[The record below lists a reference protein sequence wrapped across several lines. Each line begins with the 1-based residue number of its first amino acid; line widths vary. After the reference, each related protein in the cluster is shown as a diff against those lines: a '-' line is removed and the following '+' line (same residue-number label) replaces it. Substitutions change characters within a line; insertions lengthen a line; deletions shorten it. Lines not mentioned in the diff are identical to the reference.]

1 MAEGGGPARRE
12 EQQPPVQVV
21 QQPIRMNW
29 SHFKPEFSGRS
40 DEDVEAHLLRTND
53 WMTTHDF
60 PEAVKVQRFCLTL
73 VGEARNWYATLEP
86 IAMTW
91 QELQTMFRRQYS
103 KIGNT
108 REQLFH
114 AWRSF
119 HYDENV
125 ETPDAYVIRIK
136 QVARLLGYGDPQVL
150 EVFKNTVPNRLYWVL
165 FAIDNLH
172 DAVETAKRFLTKE
185 KIDRQMT
192 GQNSTPFMRMMEKR
206 RKSVSF
212 DANDV
217 LEKTNENMEKMT
229 ALMDKMYIKLE
240 QKDVPYK
247 PQIYQRGR
255 GQNRRWFEGR
265 NSWRGYRSYSRNRKD
280 SNRGYGRSRGNIRR
294 GNFRGRYNNRGRYND
309 REVNRT
315 WENRRIWRQSRPRE
329 RSRESQS
336 RSPSSSRS
344 RSRTNT
350 NRDRIRC
357 FRCREY
363 DHFANECPNQATDDS
378 DKESDD
384 ARSLSLHLADSDVG
398 SDVEQ
403 CLNV

>member
-1 MAEGGGPARRE
+1 
-12 EQQPPVQVV
+12 
-21 QQPIRMNW
+21 MNW
-29 SHFKPEFSGRS
+29 SHFKPKFLGRP

-60 PEAVKVQRFCLTL
+60 PEGVKVQRFCLTL
-73 VGEARNWYATLEP
+73 VDEARNWYATLEP

-91 QELQTMFRRQYS
+91 PELQTMFRQQYS

-136 QVARLLGYGDPQVL
+136 QVARLLGYEDPQVL
-150 EVFKNTVPNRLYWVL
+150 EVFKNTVLNRLYWVL
-165 FAIDNLH
+165 FSIDNLH

-192 GQNSTPFMRMMEKR
+192 GQSSTPFMKLTEKK

-212 DANDV
+212 DAKDT
-217 LEKTNENMEKMT
+217 LEKTNENMERMT

-247 PQIYQRGR
+247 PQIYQKGR
-255 GQNRRWFEGR
+255 GQNWRQFDGR
-265 NSWRGYRSYSRNRKD
+265 NNWRGYRPYNRNRNNG
-280 SNRGYGRSRGNIRR
+280 NRGYGRGRGNFRR
-294 GNFRGRYNNRGRYND
+294 GNFRGRYNNRGRYNSD
-309 REVNRT
+309 RGVDRT
-315 WENRRIWRQSRPRE
+315 WENRRMWRQSRPRE
-329 RSRESQS
+329 RNRDSRSW
-336 RSPSSSRS
+336 SPSSSRL
-344 RSRTNT
+344 RSRTST

-357 FRCREY
+357 FKCREY
-363 DHFANECPNQATDDS
+363 DHFANECPNLVTDNS
-378 DKESDD
+378 DRESDS
-384 ARSLSLHLADSDVG
+384 ARSVSLHLADSDTG

-403 CLNV
+403 YLNV

>member
-1 MAEGGGPARRE
+1 MVLHREGQQAPA
-12 EQQPPVQVV
+12 QPVV
-21 QQPIRMNW
+21 QQPLCMNW
-29 SHFKPEFSGRS
+29 SHFKPEFSGKP

-86 IAMTW
+86 IAMNW
-91 QELQTMFRRQYS
+91 QELQTMFRQQYS
-103 KIGNT
+103 KIGNM

-150 EVFKNTVPNRLYWVL
+150 EVFKNMVPNRLYWVL

-192 GQNSTPFMRMMEKR
+192 GQSSTPFMRMMEKR

-255 GQNRRWFEGR
+255 GQNHRWFDGR
-265 NSWRGYRSYSRNRKD
+265 NSWRGYRSYSRNRND
-280 SNRGYGRSRGNIRR
+280 GNRGYGCSRGNFRR
-294 GNFRGRYNNRGRYND
+294 GNFRGRYNNRSRYNSN
-309 REVNRT
+309 REVDRT
-315 WENRRIWRQSRPRE
+315 WENRRMWRQSRPRE
-329 RSRESQS
+329 RSRGSQS

-363 DHFANECPNQATDDS
+363 DHFANKCPNQATDES
-378 DKESDD
+378 DKESNS
-384 ARSLSLHLADSDVG
+384 ARSVSLHLADSDTG
-398 SDVEQ
+398 LDVEQ

>member
-1 MAEGGGPARRE
+1 
-12 EQQPPVQVV
+12 
-21 QQPIRMNW
+21 
-29 SHFKPEFSGRS
+29 
-40 DEDVEAHLLRTND
+40 
-53 WMTTHDF
+53 MTTHDF

-73 VGEARNWYATLEP
+73 VGEARNWYAILEP

-119 HYDENV
+119 HYDKNV

-150 EVFKNTVPNRLYWVL
+150 EVFQNTVPNRLYWVL

-192 GQNSTPFMRMMEKR
+192 GQNSTPFMRMMEKK

-229 ALMDKMYIKLE
+229 ALMDKTYIKLE

-255 GQNRRWFEGR
+255 GQNRRWFDGR
-265 NSWRGYRSYSRNRKD
+265 NSWRG
-280 SNRGYGRSRGNIRR
+280 
-294 GNFRGRYNNRGRYND
+294 
-309 REVNRT
+309 
-315 WENRRIWRQSRPRE
+315 
-329 RSRESQS
+329 
-336 RSPSSSRS
+336 
-344 RSRTNT
+344 
-350 NRDRIRC
+350 
-357 FRCREY
+357 
-363 DHFANECPNQATDDS
+363 
-378 DKESDD
+378 
-384 ARSLSLHLADSDVG
+384 
-398 SDVEQ
+398 
-403 CLNV
+403 

>member
-1 MAEGGGPARRE
+1 
-12 EQQPPVQVV
+12 
-21 QQPIRMNW
+21 MNW
-29 SHFKPEFSGRS
+29 SHFKPKFSGRS
-40 DEDVEAHLLRTND
+40 DEDVEAHLLRTNN

-91 QELQTMFRRQYS
+91 QELQSMFRRQYS

-165 FAIDNLH
+165 FAIDNLR

-192 GQNSTPFMRMMEKR
+192 GQSSTPFMRMVEKR

-217 LEKTNENMEKMT
+217 LEKTNENIEKMT

-255 GQNRRWFEGR
+255 GQNHRWFEGR
-265 NSWRGYRSYSRNRKD
+265 NNWRGYRSYSRNRRD
-280 SNRGYGRSRGNIRR
+280 SNRGYGYNRGNFRR
-294 GNFRGRYNNRGRYND
+294 GNFRGRYINRGRYNNG
-309 REVNRT
+309 EVNT
-315 WENRRIWRQSRPRE
+315 VWENRRTWRQSRQRGRSTDN
-329 RSRESQS
+329 RSRST
-336 RSPSSSRS
+336 SSSRS
-344 RSRTNT
+344 RSRTNK

-363 DHFANECPNQATDDS
+363 DHFANECPNQVTDDS
-378 DKESDD
+378 GKESDD
-384 ARSLSLHLADSDVG
+384 ARSLSLHLTDSDMEVT
-398 SDVEQ
+398 DVEQ

>member
-1 MAEGGGPARRE
+1 
-12 EQQPPVQVV
+12 
-21 QQPIRMNW
+21 
-29 SHFKPEFSGRS
+29 
-40 DEDVEAHLLRTND
+40 
-53 WMTTHDF
+53 MTTHDF

-73 VGEARNWYATLEP
+73 VGEARNWYATLKP

-91 QELQTMFRRQYS
+91 QELQTMFRQQYS
-103 KIGNT
+103 KIGNM

-185 KIDRQMT
+185 KIDRQMM

-240 QKDVPYK
+240 QKDMPYK
-247 PQIYQRGR
+247 PQFYQRGR
-255 GQNRRWFEGR
+255 GQNRRRFDGR
-265 NSWRGYRSYSRNRKD
+265 NSWRGYWPYSRNCND
-280 SNRGYGRSRGNIRR
+280 GNRGYGRSRGNFRR
-294 GNFRGRYNNRGRYND
+294 GNFRGRYNNRGRYNSN
-309 REVNRT
+309 REVDRT

-336 RSPSSSRS
+336 WSPCSSRS

-350 NRDRIRC
+350 NRDKIRC

-363 DHFANECPNQATDDS
+363 DHFANDCPNQATDDS
-378 DKESDD
+378 DKESDS
-384 ARSLSLHLADSDVG
+384 ARSVSLHLADSDTG

-403 CLNV
+403 CLNI